1 MKLSASFF
9 VLFVLFTLNLQ
20 AQMTE
25 MLWDD
30 HGVAFSVPSSFKETT
45 STGEEYTAS
54 NDNLML
60 SIIPIQDENL
70 DKSHMAQATLDMA
83 KELGYDSIEAAD
95 EAEVD
100 DFIGYFIKG
109 TKDGVH
115 AVVMTLMDVESSTNL
130 IVVIVYADGYAN
142 QAVEIAE
149 SFRAYDK

>member
-1 MKLSASFF
+1 MKQLTSFLVIAVF
-9 VLFVLFTLNLQ
+9 FTMNVQ
-20 AQMTE
+20 AQMID

-30 HGVAFSVPSSFKETT
+30 HGVAFSVPKSFVETT

-54 NDNLML
+54 NDNIML
-60 SIIPIQDENL
+60 SIIPIQSADL

-83 KELGYDSIEAAD
+83 KELGYDSIEAAS

-100 DFIGYFIKG
+100 DFVGYFIKG

-115 AVVMTLMDVESSTNL
+115 AVVMTLMDTESSTNL
-130 IVVIVYADGYAN
+130 IVVIVYADGYEN